1 LISSARNMATQQ
13 YAIAPYV
20 EEEETVSCHGSAKVF
35 YKKINDD
42 FEFPIDMN
50 DTLFTLALNFSNY
63 DNEKVGN
70 IITKMAVIKES
81 YHINIDELSKVLAV
95 MGINELYVFSIQDRL
110 KKMKVIKRDS
120 GSLITYTEMK

>member
-1 LISSARNMATQQ
+1 
-13 YAIAPYV
+13 
-20 EEEETVSCHGSAKVF
+20 
-35 YKKINDD
+35 
-42 FEFPIDMN
+42 MN

-95 MGINELYVFSIQDRL
+95 MGINELYVFSTHDQL
-110 KKMKVIKRDS
+110 KNES
-120 GSLITYTEMK
+120 H